1 MTGRILKDLAII
13 LYILIVPM
21 WIMEMFEI
29 DIYLRQ
35 QVQDK
40 KDKTKEQA

>member
-21 WIMEMFEI
+21 WIMEMFEV
-29 DIYLRQ
+29 DICLIQ
-35 QVQDK
+35 QIQGRK
-40 KDKTKEQA
+40 